1 MSKLIDALNKV
12 REAREEQAKTVI
24 SAAGPAPA
32 AGKRYGSP
40 GLGGAIPSILLV
52 IVAATS
58 IVINVKTLT
67 ESRDVRE
74 TMSLSLAQYMSEQK
88 SDLAAIREGLTREEA
103 AKKAQERQVVRL
115 ESELKQMRTGLEN
128 LKSAA
133 ARIEDLKINNKLL
146 LEKFVALNDKVKK
159 LDEMSA
165 VNGKE

>member
-12 REAREEQAKTVI
+12 REAREGHPGAAI
-24 SAAGPAPA
+24 SPVVLPPAPE
-32 AGKRYGSP
+32 KRYGPP
-40 GLGGAIPSILLV
+40 GPGISGAVPSVLLV

-74 TMSLSLAQYMSEQK
+74 TMSLSMARYMNEQK
-88 SDLAAIREGLTREEA
+88 SELAAIREGLTREETV
-103 AKKAQERQVVRL
+103 KRSQKRQVVRL
-115 ESELKQMRTGLEN
+115 ENELKDMRASVEN

-133 ARIEDLKINNKLL
+133 ARIEDLKIDNKLL

-159 LDEMSA
+159 MEQGA
-165 VNGKE
+165 AQ